1 MSEIN
6 NFHLGILILFFE
18 KVDQTI
24 ECVGSFMDPGVHI
37 YILNNGSSSES
48 RKKLGEFCSKYSNI
62 TIFDSPKNLGPA
74 GGRNYLIS
82 NTTEDWLFFAD
93 SDITIKTENWLAIV
107 QDLIAKYPDA
117 EVFVP
122 KRLDVHKKKY
132 ARNLP
137 IFLRKGKLFVDEKFK
152 GSVINKFSGGA
163 SIVNRKMF
171 ERLGLYEEKMFAFE
185 EYEIAIRRIVGNCP
199 IKAKITDLIELWHD
213 HRIANN
219 EYDRNAAK
227 SRYDFE
233 KHQVSVEYV
242 RKKYGIHIEPSWKY
256 WIENQK
262 NLLCEGKVAKS
273 LNIFLR
279 IYLKAVRFY
288 RENF

>member
-1 MSEIN
+1 MSETN

-24 ECVGSFMDPGVHI
+24 ECVESFMDPIVHI

-74 GGRNYLIS
+74 GGRNYLIR
-82 NTTEDWLFFAD
+82 NTNEDWLFFAD
-93 SDITIKTENWLAIV
+93 SDITIKTKKWLSIV
-107 QDLIAKYPDA
+107 QSLIERYPDV

-122 KRLDVHKKKY
+122 KRLDVHKKIY
-132 ARNLP
+132 SRSLP
-137 IFLRKGKLFVDEKFK
+137 IFLRKGILFVDDKFK
-152 GSVINKFSGGA
+152 GDLINKFSGGA
-163 SIVNRKMF
+163 SIISRKMF
-171 ERLGLYEEKMFAFE
+171 DRLGLYEETMFAFE
-185 EYEIAIRRIVGNCP
+185 EYEMALRGIVNNCP
-199 IKAKITDLIELWHD
+199 IKAKITDLIELWHN

-219 EYDRNAAK
+219 ENDRNAAR
-227 SRYDFE
+227 SRYDFK
-233 KHQVSVEYV
+233 KHQASVEYV

-256 WIENQK
+256 WIKEQK
-262 NLLCEGKVAKS
+262 EFLCEGKKTKP

-279 IYLKAVRFY
+279 VYLMMLRFY
-288 RENF
+288 RKNT